1 MCQGTKAANSI
12 QGQTKTLVKGTC
24 GIFDLKN
31 KSKQL
36 LLEIHSPNFTAEHVP
51 RCFRNSSLGFTVTK
65 VQMMEFFA
73 GKVDESAV
81 WPDVNI
87 ENEEEKGGDCLWMIR
102 MLFIESITISNW
114 SLEV

>member
-1 MCQGTKAANSI
+1 M
-12 QGQTKTLVKGTC
+12 
-24 GIFDLKN
+24 
-31 KSKQL
+31 
-36 LLEIHSPNFTAEHVP
+36 
-51 RCFRNSSLGFTVTK
+51 TK

-102 MLFIESITISNW
+102 MLFTESITISNW